1 MWRKLVLVAAIISIV
16 GFAANCTQ
24 NNKANEAENKI
35 PVEVTTVA
43 LGNVVQSL
51 SYSGDIKAELEVK
64 VFSKI
69 PDRIEKFFVD
79 DGDYVAKGAPIAN
92 IFATTIEQ
100 AALQAEAGLVA
111 AQAQQANLRLEY
123 ERAQRLYK
131 ENAMSKQQFDA
142 VEAQYKAVEAQAEQ
156 AEAMVKSAK
165 SQLSD
170 ATVTASISG
179 IIGKRYFEAG
189 DMASPAMPLVSIVQM
204 NRVKTTFDASEEDL
218 GRLAVGQTAKVMV
231 KSYADRTFE
240 GKVVKIAPVLDPL
253 TRMAGVE
260 VIIDNA
266 GGLLKPGM
274 FATIS
279 VTTGVLQDVIAVPRY
294 AAIENT
300 TMEKVDGEDKA
311 MISYNVFVIKDEKAE
326 QRKLNVTYVNHTQL
340 AVSGGV
346 QPGELLVTTGQANL
360 RDGVPVIIAKG
371 GSAL

>member
-1 MWRKLVLVAAIISIV
+1 
-16 GFAANCTQ
+16 
-24 NNKANEAENKI
+24 
-35 PVEVTTVA
+35 
-43 LGNVVQSL
+43 
-51 SYSGDIKAELEVK
+51 
-64 VFSKI
+64 
-69 PDRIEKFFVD
+69 
-79 DGDYVAKGAPIAN
+79 
-92 IFATTIEQ
+92 
-100 AALQAEAGLVA
+100 
-111 AQAQQANLRLEY
+111 
-123 ERAQRLYK
+123 
-131 ENAMSKQQFDA
+131 
-142 VEAQYKAVEAQAEQ
+142 
-156 AEAMVKSAK
+156 
-165 SQLSD
+165 
-170 ATVTASISG
+170 
-179 IIGKRYFEAG
+179 
-189 DMASPAMPLVSIVQM
+189 
-204 NRVKTTFDASEEDL
+204 
-218 GRLAVGQTAKVMV
+218 MV